1 MATLIKGRKQEEAIA
16 FAQSQYNAVW
26 VNNPNG
32 SCGWE
37 VKGMSDDQFRHK
49 MLETFCGEAIPGD
62 PHSAGIVTV
71 E

>member
-26 VNNPNG
+26 VNYPNG

-37 VKGMSDDQFRHK
+37 VKGDRKSTRLNSSH
-49 MLETFCGEAIPGD
+49 
-62 PHSAGIVTV
+62 
-71 E
+71 